1 MDLFFGFF
9 GLPTWVVVFVLLIL
23 TSAAALAPV
32 FIRRRVSLERL
43 VLNNEVAG
51 FKYATL
57 GVIYAVLL
65 GFVVITVWE
74 QYEDAEEH
82 VREESGVL
90 EALIQLGR
98 ELPEEARQPALDAMR
113 AYLRAVIHDE
123 WPAMAARRGESAEA
137 TAALKQLQDHYLD
150 FGPGSARETTLL
162 DKSFDLV
169 IRLSETRQERL
180 AGAEGALPPVLGA
193 LLVGALLTIGFTLFF
208 GAPNVIAQ
216 GAMTGIICLM
226 VLLVLSAALMLNRP
240 YSGDVSVSPRPLEEV
255 LEQID
260 ADAPAAGGYS
270 GARGRL
276 SAMKRGPA
284 HG

>member
-23 TSAAALAPV
+23 TGGAALAPV

-74 QYEDAEEH
+74 EYEDAEEH

-90 EALIQLGR
+90 EALIQLGA
-98 ELPEEARQPALDAMR
+98 ELPEGARQPALDGLR
-113 AYLRAVIHDE
+113 AYLGAVIDEE
-123 WPAMAARRGESAEA
+123 WPAMAARREGESAAA
-137 TAALKQLQDHYLD
+137 TAALRQLQDRYLD
-150 FGPGSARETTLL
+150 FEPGSARETTLL

-169 IRLSETRQERL
+169 IRLNEIRQERL
-180 AGAEGALPPVLGA
+180 ASAEG
-193 LLVGALLTIGFTLFF
+193 
-208 GAPNVIAQ
+208 
-216 GAMTGIICLM
+216 
-226 VLLVLSAALMLNRP
+226 
-240 YSGDVSVSPRPLEEV
+240 
-255 LEQID
+255 
-260 ADAPAAGGYS
+260 
-270 GARGRL
+270 
-276 SAMKRGPA
+276 
-284 HG
+284 